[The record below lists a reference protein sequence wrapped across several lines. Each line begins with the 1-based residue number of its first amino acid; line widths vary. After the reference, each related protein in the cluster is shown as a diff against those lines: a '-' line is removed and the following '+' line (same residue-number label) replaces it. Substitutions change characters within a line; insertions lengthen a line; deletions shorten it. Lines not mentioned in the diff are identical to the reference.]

1 MTRPYRIGLFVLLAL
16 VAIQFIPVEQVNPR
30 VTGEIDVPS
39 DVAEVLRTS
48 CYDCHSNETVWP
60 VYAKVAP
67 FSWLMARDVRIGR
80 EELNFSDWTDSSDRR
95 KDHKLEEVEEMVSDG
110 EMPLWFYLPLHPSA
124 RLDEDEKA
132 LLVEWSRAERERI
145 GYVPEPD

>member
-1 MTRPYRIGLFVLLAL
+1 MTRPYFIALFIVLIL
-16 VAIQFIPVEQVNPR
+16 VAIQMIPVEQTNPR
-30 VTGEIDVPS
+30 ATGEIDVPA
-39 DVAEVLRTS
+39 DVAAVLRSS

-60 VYAKVAP
+60 VYARVAP

-80 EELNFSDWTDSSDRR
+80 EELNWSDWADETDRR

-110 EMPLWFYLPLHPSA
+110 KMPLWFYLPLHPSA

-145 GYVPEPD
+145 GYVPDPE